1 MQVEAARPGSTDD
14 AMEKTCTTCGHIGIC
29 TMMRAVA
36 PLLGDFEDEHRPFEP
51 TDMARICTKYISLAA
66 MEVLKSAEGAL

>member
-1 MQVEAARPGSTDD
+1 MQVEAPQGSP
-14 AMEKTCTTCGHIGIC
+14 EGGLVRSCTSCGHISIC

-51 TDMARICTKYISLAA
+51 TDMARICKKFISLAA
-66 MEVLKSAEGAL
+66 MNVLKRADISL